1 MRFAPR
7 SLVIKSA
14 IFVAINLVS
23 AVLEKRADALGAW
36 ETWLYIHF
44 GLLVPGLCFALAAEV
59 GRFELEPTER
69 DAQRVRFGKNRRYV
83 ILTRYTGALLMGLIL
98 ETTLLVLGRTITYP
112 AFSTC
117 FSRDIWICSGIG
129 VLATITYIGFYS
141 ALAKLGLGRIP
152 VIIGF
157 LVDLTLG
164 HSDISLAFLVPQRH
178 IAQLLG
184 TPNHF
189 SISTPNCS
197 LFLLGIFAF
206 STAWIFFR
214 TPR

>member
-1 MRFAPR
+1 MDVADRRF
-7 SLVIKSA
+7 VI
-14 IFVAINLVS
+14 
-23 AVLEKRADALGAW
+23 
-36 ETWLYIHF
+36 
-44 GLLVPGLCFALAAEV
+44 C
-59 GRFELEPTER
+59 
-69 DAQRVRFGKNRRYV
+69 
-83 ILTRYTGALLMGLIL
+83 TRYAGALLVGLFL
-98 ETTLLVLGRTITYP
+98 EIALLVICRTITYP
-112 AFSTC
+112 AIATC
-117 FSRDIWICSGIG
+117 FSHDIWICLGIG

-157 LVDLTLG
+157 FVDLTLG

-206 STAWIFFR
+206 STAWIFVR

>member
-1 MRFAPR
+1 VGLLLEIAL
-7 SLVIKSA
+7 LVI
-14 IFVAINLVS
+14 
-23 AVLEKRADALGAW
+23 
-36 ETWLYIHF
+36 
-44 GLLVPGLCFALAAEV
+44 C
-59 GRFELEPTER
+59 
-69 DAQRVRFGKNRRYV
+69 
-83 ILTRYTGALLMGLIL
+83 
-98 ETTLLVLGRTITYP
+98 RTITYP
-112 AFSTC
+112 AISTC
-117 FSRDIWICSGIG
+117 FSRDIWICLGIG

-157 LVDLTLG
+157 FVDLTLG

-206 STAWIFFR
+206 STAWIFVR